1 MFNTYLEA
9 LVCWSCL
16 NLANLF
22 LIPQKAFQY
31 ELMMMITCLKIND
44 VNADVVASSQCL
56 TADFVVYAK
65 NFKIFN
71 SNCCYFENFFWIM
84 MKSLDFVLFCLL
96 LNISLNE
103 HHYFLFALC
112 VISIICRKIEID
124 FFINNFFCF
133 YFFIKILFLIFLA
146 LSFLLFYLIRQVNLY
161 TVFLICL
168 NTSFVIGVF

>member
-1 MFNTYLEA
+1 MHIRFCVCPFGFHGKNLLFFFVWYLKPSIPLNIYRWNLIFFLRLFCVCVFFDFFFYSPPGDAKESNEDISFLVSIYRDSLGELMFNTYLEA
-9 LVCWSCL
+9 LVCWSWSCL

-71 SNCCYFENFFWIM
+71 SNCCYFENFF
-84 MKSLDFVLFCLL
+84 
-96 LNISLNE
+96 E
-103 HHYFLFALC
+103 
-112 VISIICRKIEID
+112 
-124 FFINNFFCF
+124 
-133 YFFIKILFLIFLA
+133 
-146 LSFLLFYLIRQVNLY
+146 
-161 TVFLICL
+161 
-168 NTSFVIGVF
+168 